1 MAFEVTR
8 QEILKQA
15 IALNLLW
22 KQTRDQK
29 YRDEELRL
37 RRISLELDSI
47 VLGGTGVTQIV
58 AGTNVT
64 ISPTE
69 GTGVVTISAVDI
81 SIDPTGYGSFFS
93 NQDQSL
99 AAINTP
105 QIVTF
110 NNTYEGNNVS
120 LSSNRIIFDKA
131 GTYQFSFIAS
141 VFNSSNGVENCD
153 FWIKYNGVDFPNS
166 GIMMTLKERKSS
178 TEPSEQQ
185 MKLILSG
192 TAQNDGDYIEL
203 YWQGTSTS
211 LELGYVPAG
220 ANSPV
225 NSPSVIANIIP
236 IGAQGRDSNLNELN
250 DVNIT
255 SLVDNQL
262 LRYDSTDQKWEN
274 WTPDFLTV
282 ETDPTVP
289 SHVKSI
295 STTDIDNWDSSYDNM
310 ITSVTITGDVTKT
323 INLNQ
328 QDGGVVSVSYNDT
341 YVHTQG
347 APSSSWLVTH
357 DMNKYP
363 SVTVVDSS
371 DNVVEGEVEYNSL
384 NTLTINFSGGFS
396 GKAYI
401 N

>member
-1 MAFEVTR
+1 MSV
-8 QEILKQA
+8 QQLKVDA
-15 IALNLLW
+15 IDAA
-22 KQTRDQK
+22 QK
-29 YRDEELRL
+29 YKARYKETLDPNDLDIFKRFMDVYNH
-37 RRISLELDSI
+37 LEG
-47 VLGGTGVTQIV
+47 VGGVTQII
-58 AGTNVT
+58 AGANIS
-64 ISPTE
+64 ISPTS
-69 GTGVVTISAVDI
+69 GTGEVTISAVDI

-93 NQDQSL
+93 NQDQPI

-110 NNTYEGNNVS
+110 NNTYEANNVS

-131 GTYQFSFIAS
+131 GTYQFSFVAS
-141 VFNSSNGVENCD
+141 VFNSSNDIQNCD

-255 SLVDNQL
+255 SPTDGQL
-262 LRYDSTDQKWEN
+262 LRYDNADQRWEN
-274 WTPDFLTV
+274 WTPNFLTGTTGYNGV
-282 ETDPTVP
+282 FTVP
-289 SHVKSI
+289 
-295 STTDIDNWDSSYDNM
+295 TNPP
-310 ITSVTITGDVTKT
+310 GQQ
-323 INLNQ
+323 NLQIEN
-328 QDGGVVSVSYNDT
+328 GLIV
-341 YVHTQG
+341 
-347 APSSSWLVTH
+347 
-357 DMNKYP
+357 
-363 SVTVVDSS
+363 
-371 DNVVEGEVEYNSL
+371 NV
-384 NTLTINFSGGFS
+384 F
-396 GKAYI
+396 
-401 N
+401 